1 MQRYPYNFESDTR
14 EAKMTTALLQ
24 SPGPLLSQLIE
35 AQRLEEEAVRYPQIE
50 KWADAL
56 VTHAKQLPGFLI
68 WPVGAPAER
77 IAGVATARARGRI
90 EVGLWNAPVDGRTIL
105 LFAVAGVTPLSL
117 TLTAEQLRRR
127 GAGDVHACGI
137 AITGVASADGIE
149 SFRSLA
155 DDLAHPANARAA

>member
-1 MQRYPYNFESDTR
+1 MNR
-14 EAKMTTALLQ
+14 AVLQ
-24 SPGPLLSQLIE
+24 SSGPLLSMLVT

-50 KWADAL
+50 RWADAL
-56 VTHAKQLPGFLI
+56 VTRANELPGCLI

-77 IAGVATARARGRI
+77 IAGVATTRARGRI
-90 EVGLWNAPVDGRTIL
+90 DVGVWNAPVDGRTIL

-137 AITGVASADGIE
+137 AITGVAAADGID
-149 SFRSLA
+149 SFRSLGEQT
-155 DDLAHPANARAA
+155 DSRCEFSSRLASA

>member
-1 MQRYPYNFESDTR
+1 
-14 EAKMTTALLQ
+14 MTSTLLQ

-50 KWADAL
+50 RWADAL
-56 VTHAKQLPGFLI
+56 VTRAKQLPGILI

-77 IAGVATARARGRI
+77 IAGVATARARGRV

-149 SFRSLA
+149 SFQSLA
-155 DDLAHPANARAA
+155 DDMVHPANARAA